1 MSILIPDA
9 ENGPFSGSHTNGNR
23 YTQFVDS
30 LASDSTVHQTS
41 VGLPLKQIVEPRLV
55 KTSWVAGKL
64 QRKLGKPV
72 SELRF
77 QQTNLPAQVGDCV
90 LTRISKVGNHKRIF
104 TEDNQYFRVFN
115 QDYLIG
121 ILGARYATDAYHA
134 TRIDTTQLHILTN
147 GGLLGTVCDSHTS
160 MSAPTRLELF
170 GYLVDDSGNRINY
183 KDAFYRPTNLI
194 PGLFPVFTVGTGM
207 NSGKTTS
214 TARLAQALSSRG
226 SRVAVLKLTG
236 SASHRDIHEYN
247 GTGAVF
253 TADFSDY
260 GFPSTYLTGI
270 AELEGL
276 YGQMMNDAAAA
287 SPDIVLIEIADG
299 VYQRETEMLLNSP
312 LIKST
317 SSGLILTAL
326 CAASGLAIDQTVRNM
341 GWKPLFVTG
350 LITNAPLF
358 VQEFEQRSQTPVV
371 NTDKGIQ
378 DACRVI
384 LERVSVHQL
393 GKVQVA

>member
-9 ENGPFSGSHTNGNR
+9 ENGAFHGSPNTGGRFSH
-23 YTQFVDS
+23 FVETIAVDAVAPQS
-30 LASDSTVHQTS
+30 S
-41 VGLPLKQIVEPRLV
+41 VGMPLKQIVEPRLV

-64 QRKLGKPV
+64 QRKLGKPTA
-72 SELRF
+72 ELRF
-77 QQTNLPAQVGDCV
+77 QQTNLPPQVGDCV
-90 LTRISKVGNHKRIF
+90 LTKITKVGNHKRIF
-104 TEDNQYFRVFN
+104 TEDNQYCRVFAK
-115 QDYLIG
+115 DYLIG
-121 ILGARYATDAYHA
+121 VLGTRYATDAYHA
-134 TRIDTTQLHILTN
+134 TRIDTQQLHILTN
-147 GGLLGTVCDSHTS
+147 GGLLGTVCDSHSS
-160 MSAPTRLELF
+160 MSTPTRLELF
-170 GYLVDDSGNRINY
+170 GYLVDDFGNRINY
-183 KDAFYRPTNLI
+183 KDAFFRPSNLTS
-194 PGLFPVFTVGTGM
+194 GLFPVFTVGTGM

-214 TARLAQALSSRG
+214 TARLAQALASSG
-226 SRVAVLKLTG
+226 ARVAVLKLTG

-276 YGQMMNDAAAA
+276 YGQMMNDAAATN
-287 SPDIVLIEIADG
+287 PDVVLIEIADG
-299 VYQRETEMLLNSP
+299 VYQRETEVLLNSP

-326 CAASGLAIDQTVRNM
+326 CAASGVAIDQAVRNM
-341 GWKPLFVTG
+341 GWDPLFVTG
-350 LITNAPLF
+350 LITNSPLF
-358 VQEFEQRSQTPVV
+358 VQEFNQRSQTPVY

-378 DACRVI
+378 DACRTI
-384 LERVSVHQL
+384 LERVNLHRH